1 MPFFAFDPVFDFGIY
16 VGTTKIDVALGFY
29 WQISASRSR

>member
-1 MPFFAFDPVFDFGIY
+1 MPFLLFDPIFGFGIY
-16 VGTTKIDVALGFY
+16 VGATKFDVALGIY